1 MILTISIVFSVC
13 LILVILGCAWYLK
26 RAAAK
31 TKLFV
36 GSMKAKLKQAEEQKK
51 KLEKSLNKTSSS
63 TTQLLTEK
71 EKIEHSIKDLMME
84 KTQMEGEK
92 KKFEDKNKKMWQM
105 SVAIHKEKERINHLR
120 LVIEEKHQ
128 SIIDSVN
135 YAKRIQEAILPPKV
149 EIFKHLPQS
158 FVLFKPRDI
167 VSGDFYWFRSLPQED
182 KVIIAAVDCTGHGV
196 PGAFMSMIGNTLL
209 NEIVSLKG
217 INEPALI
224 LNNLNEAV
232 RSSLKQ
238 DQLDSESRDGMDIA
252 MCSIDFN
259 KMEVQFAGANR
270 PLYLLRNDE
279 ATGDA
284 EVVMESVEA
293 SDSLL
298 IGVTDVEMIEE
309 IKANKFPIG
318 GLAMDEEKRFTNH
331 VIPVKKGDTLYLFT
345 DGYADQFG
353 GDQGRKLMTKK
364 FKKILRAIQ
373 NKTMQEQEAYLGD
386 FIDEWRGS
394 QEQVDD
400 VLVIGIRI

>member
-1 MILTISIVFSVC
+1 MIIILSIVFIIC
-13 LILVILGCAWYLK
+13 LVLTVVGAYYYT
-26 RAAAK
+26 RQATNK
-31 TKLFV
+31 TQK
-36 GSMKAKLKQAEEQKK
+36 SIEAIKIKLKYAEEQKK

-63 TTQLLTEK
+63 TTQLLSEK
-71 EKIEHSIKDLMME
+71 DKIEHSIRDLMVE
-84 KTQMEGEK
+84 KTKMEGEK
-92 KKFEDKNKKMWQM
+92 KRFEDKNKKMWLM
-105 SVAIHKEKERINHLR
+105 SVAIHKEKERINQLR
-120 LVIEEKHQ
+120 LEIEEKHQ

-149 EIFKHLPQS
+149 EIYKHLPQS

-167 VSGDFYWFRSLPQED
+167 VSGDFYWFRSPRNEE

-209 NEIVSLKG
+209 NEIVGLKG
-217 INEPALI
+217 IDEPALI
-224 LNNLNEAV
+224 LNHLNEAV

-238 DQLDSESRDGMDIA
+238 DQLESESRDGMDVA
-252 MCSIDFN
+252 MVAIDFN
-259 KMEVQFAGANR
+259 KMEVQYSGANR
-270 PLYLLRNDE
+270 PLYLLR
-279 ATGDA
+279 GDNNMA
-284 EVVMESVEA
+284 EGVTDVDAAV

-298 IGVTDVEMIEE
+298 IGVTDVELIEE

-318 GLAMDEEKRFTNH
+318 GLAMDEEKLFTNH
-331 VIPVKKGDTLYLFT
+331 VIPVKKGDTIYLFT

-373 NKTMQEQEAYLGD
+373 NKPMEEQETYLGN
-386 FIDEWRGS
+386 FIDEWRGGH
-394 QEQVDD
+394 EQVDD